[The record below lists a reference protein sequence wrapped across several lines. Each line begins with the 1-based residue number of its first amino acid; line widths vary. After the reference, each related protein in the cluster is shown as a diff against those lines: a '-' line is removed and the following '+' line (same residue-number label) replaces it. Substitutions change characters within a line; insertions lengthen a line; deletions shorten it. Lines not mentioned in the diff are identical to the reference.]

1 MLLNPALRSFW
12 RTRADTRVLKGG
24 RASSKTWDTAGMAVF
39 FASQYKLKFLCMRQF
54 QNKIQE
60 SVYSILCIQIERM
73 GYSDEFEILKTSIVH
88 KVTGSSFHFYGIHRN
103 ITEIKG
109 FEGADIGWI
118 EEAEGLTKEQWSVI
132 EPTLRKEGAQAW
144 IIYNPKFINDYVET
158 NFKHDPANGTIVE
171 HINYD
176 RNPFLSNT
184 MQRKIDRLKGSDQE
198 EYEHIYLG
206 IPLTDDD
213 RVIIKLSWIEAAI
226 DAHIKLN
233 IEPTGKNRIGYDV
246 ADSGADKNATV
257 ETKGFLTVD
266 AQEWKGG
273 EDELQESCRRV
284 YNAAS
289 ISGALITYDS
299 IGVGAGSGSNFKA
312 INIDKFGSGR
322 QSEKDYLKYQGFN
335 AGGGV
340 NNPDSHY
347 GDPADKIINKNH
359 FSNSKAQEWWRIAD
373 MFRATYNA
381 VNGKE
386 YDADKLISISSK
398 CGHLAQLKRE
408 LSTPRRDFDTG
419 GKVKVESKKDLSK
432 RDVPSPNL
440 ADAFIMAYMN
450 EAEGSGHSGI
460 YVPTRKRSR

>member
-158 NFKHDPANGTIVE
+158 NFKHDPVNGTIVE

-184 MQRKIDRLKGSDQE
+184 MQRKIDRLKDSDQE

-226 DAHIKLN
+226 DAHI
-233 IEPTGKNRIGYDV
+233 
-246 ADSGADKNATV
+246 
-257 ETKGFLTVD
+257 
-266 AQEWKGG
+266 
-273 EDELQESCRRV
+273 
-284 YNAAS
+284 
-289 ISGALITYDS
+289 
-299 IGVGAGSGSNFKA
+299 
-312 INIDKFGSGR
+312 
-322 QSEKDYLKYQGFN
+322 
-335 AGGGV
+335 
-340 NNPDSHY
+340 
-347 GDPADKIINKNH
+347 
-359 FSNSKAQEWWRIAD
+359 
-373 MFRATYNA
+373 
-381 VNGKE
+381 
-386 YDADKLISISSK
+386 
-398 CGHLAQLKRE
+398 
-408 LSTPRRDFDTG
+408 
-419 GKVKVESKKDLSK
+419 
-432 RDVPSPNL
+432 
-440 ADAFIMAYMN
+440 
-450 EAEGSGHSGI
+450 
-460 YVPTRKRSR
+460 